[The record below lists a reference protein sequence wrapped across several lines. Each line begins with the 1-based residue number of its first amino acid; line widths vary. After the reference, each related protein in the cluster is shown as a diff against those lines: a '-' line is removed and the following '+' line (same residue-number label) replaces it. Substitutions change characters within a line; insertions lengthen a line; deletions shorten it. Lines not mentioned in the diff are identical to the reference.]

1 MEKQESRFISP
12 PGDNGAS
19 HEEEKGFGATD
30 LRAALDE
37 EINNSKRVFN
47 LFDW

>member
-12 PGDNGAS
+12 PGDNCTP
-19 HEEEKGFGATD
+19 HEEEKGPGATD
-30 LRAALDE
+30 LRAVLDE

-47 LFDW
+47 LFEW